1 MVLLPDP
8 SKRPPRAS
16 NKAAVSGEGPEHSK
30 FSESIKTAEMI
41 PE

>member
-1 MVLLPDP
+1 MVLPDP

-16 NKAAVSGEGPEHSK
+16 NKAAVSGEGPEHSR

-41 PE
+41 HE